1 MEQQRQRTLGLM
13 NATVHFSIKYDGPA
27 LALHQMDVRE
37 LAPALIALSSLLE
50 EANRALYPDSAEV
63 SVNVNGS
70 FKGGSFGVDFVALQ
84 SIKDQIVSIFAGPG
98 ATAAAN
104 LFAILSGIGIL
115 GAGGLIGV
123 IKWLRGRKPSS
134 IRIEGDKT
142 VFELKLEEE
151 VETFEVDLAA
161 GKLYQSRIVR
171 QSLARVVK
179 PLETEG
185 IDIFACGQDGET
197 QTVVSKEE
205 AAFFAMAASGAD
217 VVSDDTSEGV
227 LLQIESAV
235 FKDGNKWRFSDG
247 SNSFFAE
254 IGDDAFLA
262 RIDSGDERFGKG
274 DVLIV
279 DLRRVQSITDTGLK
293 SEYIIDRVR
302 EHKAPLQM
310 GLPLPRSDG
319 RGQ

>member
-1 MEQQRQRTLGLM
+1 MS
-13 NATVHFSIKYDGPA
+13 ATVHFSIKYDGPA
-27 LALHQMDVRE
+27 LASHQMDVRE
-37 LAPALIALSSLLE
+37 LAPALIALSTLLE
-50 EANRALYPDSAEV
+50 EANRTLYLDSAEV
-63 SVNVNGS
+63 RVNVNGS

-84 SIKDQIVSIFAGPG
+84 SIKDQIVSIFSGPG

-104 LFAILSGIGIL
+104 LFAILSGIGLL

-142 VFELKLEEE
+142 IFELKLDE
-151 VETFEVDLAA
+151 VIETFEVDLET
-161 GKLYQSRIVR
+161 GKLYQSRVVR
-171 QSLARVVK
+171 QSLARVIK

-185 IDIFACGQDGET
+185 IDVFACGQDGAT
-197 QTVVSKEE
+197 QAVVTKEE
-205 AAFFAMAASGAD
+205 AEFFAVAASGED

-247 SNSFFAE
+247 SNSFFAVIADE
-254 IGDDAFLA
+254 GFRA
-262 RIDSGDERFGKG
+262 RIESGDERFGKG
-274 DVLIV
+274 DVLVV
-279 DLRRVQSITDTGLK
+279 DLRRVQSISDTGLK

>member
-1 MEQQRQRTLGLM
+1 MSATL
-13 NATVHFSIKYDGPA
+13 HFSIKYDGPA
-27 LALHQMDVRE
+27 LASHQMDVRE
-37 LAPALIALSSLLE
+37 LAPALIALSTLLE
-50 EANRALYPDSAEV
+50 EANRTLYPDSAEV
-63 SVNVNGS
+63 RVNVNGS

-104 LFAILSGIGIL
+104 LFAILGGVGLL
-115 GAGGLIGV
+115 GTGGLIGV

-134 IRIEGDKT
+134 IRIKDDKT
-142 VFELKLEEE
+142 IFELSFEET
-151 VETFEVDLAA
+151 VETFEVDLAT

-171 QSLARVVK
+171 QSLACVIK

-185 IDIFACGQDGET
+185 IDVFACGQEGDT
-197 QTVVSKEE
+197 QSVVTKDE
-205 AAFFAMAASGAD
+205 AEFFAVAASGAD
-217 VVSDDTSEGV
+217 VVSDVTSEGV

-254 IGDDAFLA
+254 IGDEAFRA
-262 RIDSGDERFGKG
+262 RIESGDERFGKG
-274 DVLIV
+274 DVLVV
-279 DLRRVQSITDTGLK
+279 DLRRIQSITDTGLK

-310 GLPLPRSDG
+310 GLPLPRGDG
-319 RGQ
+319 RV

>member
-1 MEQQRQRTLGLM
+1 MSD
-13 NATVHFSIKYDGPA
+13 TVHFSIKYDGPA
-27 LALHQMDVRE
+27 LASHQMDVRE

-63 SVNVNGS
+63 RVNVNGS

-84 SIKDQIVSIFAGPG
+84 SIKDQIVSIFSGPD

-104 LFAILSGIGIL
+104 LFTILSGIGLL

-123 IKWLRGRKPSS
+123 IKWLKGGKPSA
-134 IRIEGDKT
+134 IRFVDDKT
-142 VFELKLEEE
+142 IFELRLDETI
-151 VETFEVDLAA
+151 ETFEVDLAT

-171 QSLARVVK
+171 QSLARVIK

-185 IDIFACGQDGET
+185 IDVFACGQNGET
-197 QTVVSKEE
+197 QAVVTKEE
-205 AAFFAMAASGAD
+205 AEFFAVAASGAD
-217 VVSDDTSEGV
+217 VVSDATSEGV

-254 IGDDAFLA
+254 IADEGFRA
-262 RIDSGDERFGKG
+262 RIESGDERFGKG
-274 DVLIV
+274 DVLVV
-279 DLRRVQSITDTGLK
+279 DLRRIQSITDNGLK

-302 EHKAPLQM
+302 EHKEPLQM
-310 GLPLPRSDG
+310 GLPMPRSDG
-319 RGQ
+319 RA

>member
-1 MEQQRQRTLGLM
+1 M

-27 LALHQMDVRE
+27 LATHQMDVRE

-63 SVNVNGS
+63 RVNVNGS

-84 SIKDQIVSIFAGPG
+84 SIKDQIVSIFAGPE

-104 LFAILSGIGIL
+104 LFAILSGIGFL

-123 IKWLRGRKPSS
+123 IKWLRGHKPSS

-142 VFELKLEEE
+142 VFELKLEES

-185 IDIFACGQDGET
+185 IDLFACGQDGET
-197 QTVVSKEE
+197 QTVVIKEE
-205 AAFFAMAASGAD
+205 AEFFAIAASGAD
-217 VVSDDTSEGV
+217 VVSDVISEGV

-254 IGDDAFLA
+254 IGDNSFRA

-310 GLPLPRSDG
+310 GLPLPRGDG